1 MSNDE
6 VLFRM
11 IEPLIKLL
19 LLPFWLLWELLES
32 VLRQSRRSAATHVG
46 VDDGDQDAIDDLKPK
61 HDALVNL
68 VRIKPLVRTV
78 AAVRSSD
85 QDVSRALDGTEDRYH
100 GDRNP
105 G

>member
-1 MSNDE
+1 
-6 VLFRM
+6 M

-19 LLPFWLLWELLES
+19 LLPFWLLGNCWNQYFGR
-32 VLRQSRRSAATHVG
+32 VAASAATHVG
-46 VDDGDQDAIDDLKPK
+46 IDDGDQDAIDDQKPK
-61 HDALVNL
+61 HDALGNL